1 MIVVLVECKFWHS
14 GRNRTKGEKVANHRT
29 AVIGCER
36 GVARPHGNSRTCEC
50 GFSDHRIRLLK
61 SLGHAMLTRSVPSEF
76 SALKWFPADH
86 SLMGESVSSYDKRR
100 LELEFQTITAGSA
113 GR

>member
-1 MIVVLVECKFWHS
+1 
-14 GRNRTKGEKVANHRT
+14 
-29 AVIGCER
+29 
-36 GVARPHGNSRTCEC
+36 
-50 GFSDHRIRLLK
+50 
-61 SLGHAMLTRSVPSEF
+61 MLTRSVPSEF